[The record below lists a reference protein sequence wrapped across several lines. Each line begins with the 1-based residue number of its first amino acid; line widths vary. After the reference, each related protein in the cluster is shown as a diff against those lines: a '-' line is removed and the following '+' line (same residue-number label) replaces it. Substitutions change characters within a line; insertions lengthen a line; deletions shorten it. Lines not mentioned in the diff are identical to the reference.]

1 MLEFVAAQRILAIWT
16 IFAKRP
22 VGLNTHIDNN
32 YGDGRYYA
40 DPMPKTTMPHGTL
53 RRWFLSDISPEPAGL
68 MGPYRRT
75 NTETKTHSWWKVM
88 CLTGVD
94 YFSSLGYQPGIAA
107 LAAGTIA
114 PLATIVLVALTL
126 FGALPVYRYIAARSP
141 HGSGS
146 IAMLERLL
154 PWWGGKVFVLVLL
167 GFAATDFLITM
178 TLSAAAATAH
188 FIENPFVADIFT
200 GHNVAITLVFLAF
213 LAAIF
218 LRGFTEAIAVAVGLV
233 AIYLALNVVVIAD
246 GLWRIAT
253 SPHVVVDW
261 SHAMTAEHGS
271 PWMMIAIA
279 LLVFPKLALGLSG
292 FETGVAVMPQID
304 GSPDDPPDRPTVRI
318 AGTRRLLTTAAVT
331 MSILLITSSL
341 VCTILIPEKAFDVGG
356 QANGR
361 ALAFLAHADLGNAF
375 GTVYDISTILILWFA
390 GASAMAGLLNLV
402 PRYLPRYG
410 MAPDWARANRPLVV
424 VFILIAAGVTIY
436 FDASVDK
443 QGSAYAT
450 GVLVLMPSAAIAVML
465 SVRKHRRR
473 VATICFGGI
482 ALVFCYTTVTNIIER
497 PEGVQVAAFFIAAIL
512 ILSFASRVSRS
523 FELRSGEITFDET
536 AQQII
541 DGAALAGE
549 IHIVTHDPDDRSLV
563 EYREKELQQRAESHI
578 PDADQIVFLE
588 VNVTD
593 SSDFVTDLE
602 IHGRY
607 HEGGFRILWVSSA
620 AVPNTIA
627 STLFAIRDWTDLV
640 PNVYFEWSEDNPIV
654 NILRFLFIGQGEV
667 AAVTREVVRR
677 AEPDVARRPVIHVG

>member
-1 MLEFVAAQRILAIWT
+1 
-16 IFAKRP
+16 
-22 VGLNTHIDNN
+22 
-32 YGDGRYYA
+32 
-40 DPMPKTTMPHGTL
+40 
-53 RRWFLSDISPEPAGL
+53 
-68 MGPYRRT
+68 
-75 NTETKTHSWWKVM
+75 
-88 CLTGVD
+88 
-94 YFSSLGYQPGIAA
+94 
-107 LAAGTIA
+107 
-114 PLATIVLVALTL
+114 
-126 FGALPVYRYIAARSP
+126 
-141 HGSGS
+141 
-146 IAMLERLL
+146 
-154 PWWGGKVFVLVLL
+154 
-167 GFAATDFLITM
+167 
-178 TLSAAAATAH
+178 
-188 FIENPFVADIFT
+188 
-200 GHNVAITLVFLAF
+200 
-213 LAAIF
+213 
-218 LRGFTEAIAVAVGLV
+218 
-233 AIYLALNVVVIAD
+233 
-246 GLWRIAT
+246 
-253 SPHVVVDW
+253 
-261 SHAMTAEHGS
+261 
-271 PWMMIAIA
+271 
-279 LLVFPKLALGLSG
+279 
-292 FETGVAVMPQID
+292 
-304 GSPDDPPDRPTVRI
+304 
-318 AGTRRLLTTAAVT
+318 
-331 MSILLITSSL
+331 
-341 VCTILIPEKAFDVGG
+341 
-356 QANGR
+356 
-361 ALAFLAHADLGNAF
+361 
-375 GTVYDISTILILWFA
+375 
-390 GASAMAGLLNLV
+390 
-402 PRYLPRYG
+402 
-410 MAPDWARANRPLVV
+410 
-424 VFILIAAGVTIY
+424 
-436 FDASVDK
+436 
-443 QGSAYAT
+443 
-450 GVLVLMPSAAIAVML
+450 ML